1 MFFVIKPFM
10 KEQRNCSTNNT
21 DENDNLE
28 VHLQEVEKNENSKDG
43 KKRKLYNL
51 FFWLKNKKNCA

>member
-43 KKRKLYNL
+43 KKENYITYFLVEK
-51 FFWLKNKKNCA
+51 